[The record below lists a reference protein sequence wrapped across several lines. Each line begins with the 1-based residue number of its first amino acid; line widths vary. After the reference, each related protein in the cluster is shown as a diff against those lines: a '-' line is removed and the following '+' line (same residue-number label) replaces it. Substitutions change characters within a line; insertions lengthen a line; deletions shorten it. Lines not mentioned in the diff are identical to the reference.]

1 MAPML
6 EDEIM
11 HDTEKMN
18 SKVAGI
24 ARTGKQIYDFIEQL
38 KRAKNTVPEISD
50 NGLPFLFPVRLP
62 TSAISIQVIFCRKR
76 LSKISLT

>member
-11 HDTEKMN
+11 HDAEKMN
-18 SKVAGI
+18 NKVAGI
-24 ARTGKQIYDFIEQL
+24 VRTGKQIYDFIEQL
-38 KRAKNTVPEISD
+38 RRAKNTAPEISD

-62 TSAISIQVIFCRKR
+62 TSAISMRMIFCQKR
-76 LSKISLT
+76 L

>member
-11 HDTEKMN
+11 HDAEKMN

-38 KRAKNTVPEISD
+38 KLR
-50 NGLPFLFPVRLP
+50 
-62 TSAISIQVIFCRKR
+62 
-76 LSKISLT
+76 

>member
-11 HDTEKMN
+11 HDAEKMN

-24 ARTGKQIYDFIEQL
+24 ARM
-38 KRAKNTVPEISD
+38 
-50 NGLPFLFPVRLP
+50 
-62 TSAISIQVIFCRKR
+62 TSSN
-76 LSKISLT
+76 S

>member
-11 HDTEKMN
+11 HDAEKMN

-24 ARTGKQIYDFIEQL
+24 ARTGKQIYDFINVYH
-38 KRAKNTVPEISD
+38 K
-50 NGLPFLFPVRLP
+50 VR
-62 TSAISIQVIFCRKR
+62 RRNK
-76 LSKISLT
+76 

>member
-11 HDTEKMN
+11 HDAEKMN

-24 ARTGKQIYDFIEQL
+24 AQIG
-38 KRAKNTVPEISD
+38 RAS
-50 NGLPFLFPVRLP
+50 
-62 TSAISIQVIFCRKR
+62 CRER
-76 LSKISLT
+76 V

>member
-11 HDTEKMN
+11 HDAEKMN

-38 KRAKNTVPEISD
+38 KTCEKCCSGKFR
-50 NGLPFLFPVRLP
+50 
-62 TSAISIQVIFCRKR
+62 
-76 LSKISLT
+76 

>member
-11 HDTEKMN
+11 HDAEKMN

-38 KRAKNTVPEISD
+38 KRAKKCCS
-50 NGLPFLFPVRLP
+50 GKFR
-62 TSAISIQVIFCRKR
+62 
-76 LSKISLT
+76 

>member
-11 HDTEKMN
+11 HDAEKMN

-38 KRAKNTVPEISD
+38 KRAKNAAPENLD

-62 TSAISIQVIFCRKR
+62 TSAISIRMIFCQKR
-76 LSKISLT
+76 L

>member
-11 HDTEKMN
+11 HDAEKMN

-38 KRAKNTVPEISD
+38 KRAKNATVYR
-50 NGLPFLFPVRLP
+50 FLFPVRLP
-62 TSAISIQVIFCRKR
+62 TSAISIRMIFCQKR
-76 LSKISLT
+76 L

>member
-1 MAPML
+1 ML

-38 KRAKNTVPEISD
+38 KRAKNSALENLD
-50 NGLPFLFPVRLP
+50 NRCFLF
-62 TSAISIQVIFCRKR
+62 
-76 LSKISLT
+76 